1 MNIFLNGIIE
11 PFLKITE
18 MHKLFIF
25 HSLLSSL
32 PHIFSELTKNKK
44 PQEQYLIA
52 YVFREFGIVLQQF
65 PRGDQSLNLELS
77 LTALQIVLKIF
88 TYNAFSSDW
97 ANTQHYLGN
106 AYLNRIRG
114 KRADNIERAINSF
127 ELALQIFSHDTFPME
142 WASTQNNLGIAY
154 NHRIRDEHSDNIERA
169 IDSFELALQVYTRDA
184 FPTRWANTQRN
195 LGNAYLNRIREKR
208 ADNIER
214 AIASFELALQVYT
227 RNAFPFDWANTQNNL
242 GIAYRDRIIGEHS
255 DNIEQAISAFQLA
268 LNIYTLKIVP
278 EAWATTR
285 ANLSSCLIH
294 DGQWQEGL
302 QLLLN
307 SVTHLSTSDA
317 PLTHANSLYQ
327 TGRAYE
333 VLGDLDKART
343 YYRDALRLYEYL
355 KDQLGTTQSR
365 AGLGSVLVS
374 QGYLEKGLN
383 ELEKVRD
390 GDGYLLLPKDTQTEF
405 DNIYQAAKRA
415 LERSNNEV
423 YV

>member
-114 KRADNIERAINSF
+114 
-127 ELALQIFSHDTFPME
+127 
-142 WASTQNNLGIAY
+142 
-154 NHRIRDEHSDNIERA
+154 
-169 IDSFELALQVYTRDA
+169 
-184 FPTRWANTQRN
+184 
-195 LGNAYLNRIREKR
+195 KR